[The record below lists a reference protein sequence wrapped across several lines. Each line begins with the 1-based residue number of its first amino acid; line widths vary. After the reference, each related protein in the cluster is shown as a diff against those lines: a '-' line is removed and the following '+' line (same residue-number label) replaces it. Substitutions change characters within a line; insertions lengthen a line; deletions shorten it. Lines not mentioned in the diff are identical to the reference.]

1 MPPPAEASH
10 VIFASSSWTLATSA
24 WSFCACFISWPRSG
38 ILPLDI
44 GLYLLDLRAEGLE
57 HDLGH
62 RVLARLGLALGPLVG
77 RALAIELE
85 DGTRRRRRRLGG
97 VEQADRDVDRAAVV
111 LAEER
116 AHRVEL
122 VLLARHLAEAVVLG
136 REAELDRVRR
146 PRHDARVLVEHEQRH
161 LVLLLQRG

>member
-1 MPPPAEASH
+1 MPPPPEASQ
-10 VIFASSSWTLATSA
+10 VIFASSSWTLPRSA
-24 WSFCACFISWPRSG
+24 WSSWPCFMIAPRSG

-62 RVLARLGLALGPLVG
+62 RMLARLGLALGPLVG

-97 VEQADRDVDRAAVV
+97 VEQANRDVDRAAVV
-111 LAEER
+111 L
-116 AHRVEL
+116 
-122 VLLARHLAEAVVLG
+122 
-136 REAELDRVRR
+136 
-146 PRHDARVLVEHEQRH
+146 
-161 LVLLLQRG
+161 